1 MPMYHYNA
9 FISYNHNPRDIRIAS
24 TLQHQLE
31 NYRVP
36 RDVSTSSG
44 LTGIDRIFLDTGE
57 LEVAGDLNK
66 VICDV
71 LEDTDYLIVICSPES
86 KQSIWVQ
93 REIEYYL
100 RNHTRRYRRRFRGRT
115 SQSVQGTSFL

>member
-36 RDVSTSSG
+36 RDVSTSGG

-86 KQSIWVQ
+86 KQSIWVR

-100 RNHTRRYRRRFRGRT
+100 RNHTIDTILTVISDGEPFD
-115 SQSVQGTSFL
+115 